1 MSQTSVPDQSN
12 GTSSSPSALTGNE
25 GQAVDPVE
33 HIDYSFGPERPDFDP
48 EPSLEWKGPFA
59 FARAHG
65 TVPSIDHD
73 FGSSWGSNGDQR
85 VNLRLEVGANT
96 GLLYVYDP
104 TWDEY
109 AVLGTFVQLVAVE
122 HAVARARQFDDHPTV
137 EKFQGLAPNVGVVRV
152 PLGPEL

>member
-1 MSQTSVPDQSN
+1 MRQTSVPDQSN

-33 HIDYSFGPERPDFDP
+33 HIDYSFGPERPDSDP

-85 VNLRLEVGANT
+85 VSLRLEVGANT

-109 AVLGTFVQLVAVE
+109 AVIGSDVPLDAVE
-122 HAVARARQFDDHPTV
+122 NVFARSPQLGEHPSVEASVTLLPMVSAVRPIPGH
-137 EKFQGLAPNVGVVRV
+137 
-152 PLGPEL
+152 EL

>member
-1 MSQTSVPDQSN
+1 MSQTSVPDQSKSMSS
-12 GTSSSPSALTGNE
+12 GTFALTGNE
-25 GQAVDPVE
+25 FQAVDPVE
-33 HIDYSFGPERPDFDP
+33 HIDSFFGPERPDSDP

-65 TVPSIDHD
+65 AVPSIDHD

-85 VNLRLEVGANT
+85 VSLRLEVGANT

-109 AVLGTFVQLVAVE
+109 AVLGTFVQLVVVE
-122 HAVARARQFDDHPTV
+122 HAVARARQFDDHLPV
-137 EKFQGLAPNVGVVRV
+137 EKFQELAPDVGVGRVRR
-152 PLGPEL
+152 GPEL